1 MDLATA
7 LDYFHRNQF
16 VSFWNPR
23 DITEK
28 NLRTSLPDVE
38 ALVIDPPNITSV
50 EVHEGQYLVEDGR
63 VEPYQA
69 YQGHEGI
76 DKIFEAVK
84 GAGPGFDQMATA
96 AIKQCIDMEW
106 QITEAKYGSDKTFFR
121 RYVPSCDGHASTLF
135 PRTQSGSYVPCRRWP
150 PTSK

>member
-1 MDLATA
+1 MDLANA
-7 LDYFHRNQF
+7 LDYYRRHQF
-16 VSFWNPR
+16 ISFWNPR
-23 DITEK
+23 DIIEK

-50 EVHEGQYLVEDGR
+50 ELHEGQYLVEDGR

-69 YQGHEGI
+69 YQVHTGI
-76 DKIFEAVK
+76 DKIFDAVK

-96 AIKQCIDMEW
+96 AIKQCVEMRWEIM
-106 QITEAKYGSDKTFFR
+106 EAKYGSDKTFFR
-121 RYVPSCDGHASTLF
+121 RYVPTPGRPAPTLF
-135 PRTQSGSYVPCRRWP
+135 PKTESGSYVACRRWP